1 MLAPAENVPI
11 TGEETSLSTVDVI
24 SMSMHNLIAFVS
36 SYRPWWSEFLALG
49 SIDRPTSFSSA
60 ASRVKLNLS
69 HFAVNYF
76 LLTAASVTLFL
87 IGDPTSLLT
96 VASFV
101 VMWLLLYFY
110 RDNPLVLCGQ
120 HINDRAVA
128 RVDPWLA
135 LGIVVDKLPP
145 KSGSW
150 HRYKCLSLF
159 SPRRRTKFRRPFC
172 TRKRCCCSF
181 QFPSL
186 ELTRSCLGFYVYN
199 LHTHYQI

>member
-1 MLAPAENVPI
+1 MLAPAENVPMA
-11 TGEETSLSTVDVI
+11 GEETNLCVVDVI

-36 SYRPWWSEFLALG
+36 SYRPWWSEFLAVG

-60 ASRVKLNLS
+60 ASRVKLNLR

-110 RDNPLVLCGQ
+110 RDNPLVLCGR

-128 RVDPWLA
+128 LVLILGSLWALWLTNCLQSLV
-135 LGIVVDKLPP
+135 LGIVTSVFL
-145 KSGSW
+145 
-150 HRYKCLSLF
+150 CLVHAVVRNSDDLF
-159 SPRRRTKFRRPFC
+159 VQEKDVVV
-172 TRKRCCCSF
+172 
-181 QFPSL
+181 PSN
-186 ELTRSCLGFYVYN
+186 F
-199 LHTHYQI
+199 LHWS